1 MKSPYL
7 NVPFFTARAVVYFAF
22 WLLCMFLLNKWSA
35 AQDRGEAAVTPE
47 DTVRFRKVSA
57 PGLVFLVLTVTLA
70 SVDWIMSIDPHWYS
84 TIFGLLTVVGQG
96 LSALAFT
103 IAVLALISASGALSG
118 SLSARHFHDLGKLL
132 LAFVMLWAYLSFS
145 QFLIIWS
152 GNLPEEL
159 PWYIDRIRG
168 PWAVVA
174 LLLVVGHFALPF
186 ALLLSRDLKRHGNL
200 LARIAMFVI
209 VMRLVDVIWLVAPAF
224 SHASDQAAAHVRLVP
239 PIHWMDIAIPIGV
252 AGIWLFLFARQLR
265 SRSLLPLN
273 DPYFKETFAHES
285 H

>member
-1 MKSPYL
+1 
-7 NVPFFTARAVVYFAF
+7 
-22 WLLCMFLLNKWSA
+22 MFLLTKWSA
-35 AQDRGEAAVTPE
+35 EQDRGQTAVTE
-47 DTVRFRKVSA
+47 ADSVRFRTVSA
-57 PGLVFLVLTVTLA
+57 PGLLFLVLTVSLA
-70 SVDWIMSIDPHWYS
+70 SVDWIMSLDPHWYS
-84 TIFGLLTVVGQG
+84 TIFGLLTVVGYG

-103 IAVLALISASGALSG
+103 IAVLSLLQRGGALGGIISP
-118 SLSARHFHDLGKLL
+118 RHFHDLGKLL
-132 LAFVMLWAYLSFS
+132 LAFVMLWAYMAFS

-159 PWYIDRIRG
+159 PWYMDRIRG
-168 PWAVVA
+168 PWAAVA

-200 LARIAMFVI
+200 LARVAVFIIAM
-209 VMRLVDVIWLVAPAF
+209 RLIEAIWLVAPAF
-224 SHASDQAAAHVRLVP
+224 GHGGGDAEAHVGLLP

-252 AGIWLFLFARQLR
+252 GGIWIFLFVRQLR
-265 SRSLLPLN
+265 SRSLVPFN